1 MCKSKKACMPELLDI
16 AAQVHTD
23 GCVHYV
29 GLISYMLKQYFTW
42 ASTYMLH
49 VTCRKYYSHGH
60 IGSTISP
67 CVSELHMAIHV
78 PIVMYGLRLFI
89 VVLQELHSL
98 LELFTY
104 LYDQSLRLLSTLST
118 SGPVAYS
125 AQANQKSACVYTAGS
140 AHHTH

>member
-1 MCKSKKACMPELLDI
+1 
-16 AAQVHTD
+16 
-23 GCVHYV
+23 
-29 GLISYMLKQYFTW
+29 
-42 ASTYMLH
+42 
-49 VTCRKYYSHGH
+49 
-60 IGSTISP
+60 
-67 CVSELHMAIHV
+67 MAIHV

-125 AQANQKSACVYTAGS
+125 ARANQKGACVYTAGS